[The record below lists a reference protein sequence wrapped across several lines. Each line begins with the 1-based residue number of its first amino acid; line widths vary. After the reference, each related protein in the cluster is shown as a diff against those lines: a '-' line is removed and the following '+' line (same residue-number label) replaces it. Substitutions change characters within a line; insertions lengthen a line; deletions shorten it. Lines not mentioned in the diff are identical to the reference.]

1 MNTRKVMKMVDRI
14 LQKIKKGKY
23 EEVDDDVLI
32 GLNICPDCYT
42 KMEQKMGCKDCPE
55 CGFSVCG

>member
-1 MNTRKVMKMVDRI
+1 MVDRI